1 MAPVEYPDHV
11 KYVFD
16 SVETLA
22 FIALGQCLSDRL
34 SRVDTLRGQSQL
46 HGTFCRARED
56 TLNVLIFKK

>member
-22 FIALGQCLSDRL
+22 FIALGQC
-34 SRVDTLRGQSQL
+34 SRI
-46 HGTFCRARED
+46 RA
-56 TLNVLIFKK
+56 L